1 VQPRHRTFRQIERAA
16 PINVGLT
23 NRCSRPPAGGR
34 PLNSNVGFHMC
45 VEYVA
50 EVSKALLT
58 PLIAIVATYIAWQ
71 QWRTN
76 QQKLNLERYD
86 RRLRVYE
93 EVRKILSII
102 LRDAKAGTDDLLKFR
117 TSVSEADFL
126 FGPEIPAYIDE
137 IYKRGLKL
145 WRWNQEYRDY
155 TQAKPDGYDHNK
167 VVEEMHK
174 ELTWLAEQ
182 FEPAKE
188 KFRKYL
194 DISK

>member
-1 VQPRHRTFRQIERAA
+1 MCMEQLIE
-16 PINVGLT
+16 I
-23 NRCSRPPAGGR
+23 
-34 PLNSNVGFHMC
+34 
-45 VEYVA
+45 
-50 EVSKALLT
+50 SKALLT

-71 QWRTN
+71 QWKTN

-86 RRLRVYE
+86 RRLHVYE
-93 EVRKILSII
+93 EVIKILSII
-102 LRDAKAGTDDLLKFR
+102 LRDVNASMEDLLKFR

-137 IYKRGLKL
+137 IYKRGLNL

-155 TQAKPDGYDHNK
+155 TQEKPDGYDHKK
-167 VVEEMHK
+167 VVDEMHK
-174 ELTWLAEQ
+174 ELTWLVDQ

-188 KFRKYL
+188 KFKKYL